1 MIESH
6 AASSPDRLPWLAD
19 ERRSRPISAAAIILS
34 CVVWIAVLVAG
45 VSYSPWAL
53 KFGTTNRSAEMAAAA
68 REEPDATPREALPEV
83 YGNLE
88 LAPPPAPVTLPA
100 EVPPIAPPPLP
111 APIARAPAAPAQ
123 AIAAPPAA
131 AAAAEAPA
139 PAAATSPPTDCRL
152 AKTRAAL
159 AVCSNQ
165 RLAALDREHALLY
178 NQSWRYADPAK
189 RALLTGARQRL
200 TSNLN
205 ACATDACSSG
215 IYLAAMR
222 EVSGIMSARIAPARA
237 TPSFSCRVAKRRGE
251 IAVCADASLAALDR
265 QQALLYSQSW
275 GRADTSKRAKLLRAH
290 QRLVSRRDRCGS
302 QPCTKR
308 VYLAAMKEVAAIMSK
323 E

>member
-1 MIESH
+1 MTDSR

-53 KFGTTNRSAEMAAAA
+53 EFGTTNRPAEMAPAP
-68 REEPDATPREALPEV
+68 RDEPVATPREALPEV

-100 EVPPIAPPPLP
+100 EVPAIAPPPLP
-111 APIARAPAAPAQ
+111 APIARAPAAAAE
-123 AIAAPPAA
+123 AIAAPP

-159 AVCSNQ
+159 AVCNNQ

-189 RALLTGARQRL
+189 RTLLTGARQRL
-200 TSNLN
+200 SSNLN

-251 IAVCADASLAALDR
+251 IAVCGDANLAALDR

-275 GRADTSKRAKLLRAH
+275 GRADTSKRTKLLRAH
-290 QRLVSRRDRCGS
+290 QRLVSRRDRCAS

-308 VYLAAMKEVAAIMSK
+308 AYLTAMKEVAAIMTK

>member
-1 MIESH
+1 MTDSR
-6 AASSPDRLPWLAD
+6 AASSPDRLPWLPD

-53 KFGTTNRSAEMAAAA
+53 KFGTTNRPAEMAAAP
-68 REEPDATPREALPEV
+68 REELSATPREALPEV

-88 LAPPPAPVTLPA
+88 LVPPPAPVTLPA
-100 EVPPIAPPPLP
+100 EVPAIAPPPLP
-111 APIARAPAAPAQ
+111 APITRAPVAAAQ
-123 AIAAPPAA
+123 AIAEAPA
-131 AAAAEAPA
+131 AAAAEASE

-159 AVCSNQ
+159 AVCNNQ

-189 RALLTGARQRL
+189 RALLSGARQRL

-222 EVSGIMSARIAPARA
+222 EVSGIMSAKIAPARA

-251 IAVCADASLAALDR
+251 IAVCGDANLAALDR

-275 GRADTSKRAKLLRAH
+275 GRADTSKRAKLVRAH